1 MFAPLRPAFW
11 ALCLGLML
19 PLGVFVVAELRFGP
33 SLPQGGAR
41 AAGTGR
47 PTGLRAIATRRPTT
61 SRDASHP
68 DAPRRVSY
76 TAERDLPLLDEASPL
91 SNVTADHA
99 APEQPPEPEEEQ
111 ARSVELRPIESE
123 DEATVAEEL
132 WRDQD
137 RLHSELT
144 RLRQDVH
151 GLFRGQERQQ
161 IEQLHQATELL
172 QQMQQSSKLQD
183 LELKI
188 RDLEQDRREQGTRD
202 ARPRPATPETD
213 EPGES
218 SSSVVRPHA
227 GTTDRYDIV
236 ATKSPVGPV
245 LGQLAR
251 LAGRSLVVDSR
262 AQGTITARLENVTFE
277 EALQSLTRAGRL
289 AVESDGRT
297 LSVVSASEARPVT
310 TTPPV
315 EARVLRLRHLDPE
328 EFRRLIEPLLTP
340 QLGRV
345 SRGAAPDAAEGDHFD
360 GRGTVVVT
368 DVPETLTRVEHML
381 RELDLPPRQVAI
393 EARVLSVKLTDETRF
408 GVNFA
413 ILGAT
418 DGPSGLPEDDPL
430 VVQAGHSTE
439 PGCSPAMSR
448 EGLRQATVQ
457 TSIPQIINVLERIGD
472 TSVIASPRLVTL
484 NNRAAEL
491 GIGERTGYRT
501 LVSSGNGLA
510 PLDFVETGTRL
521 RIRPV
526 ITGDGFV
533 RLDVQPKRSTQ
544 RPVKGNAPPSVQ
556 FADLSTHILLR
567 DGETAILGGII
578 EEQVRENIT
587 RVPVLGSLPVVGT
600 TFRSK
605 SEQTERSELIVLLTA
620 RVVQEGVATTDLDE
634 AAGSVERRQQ
644 LMRDMQS
651 NAGRRNA
658 ARRLFEKARV
668 SFSEGRVLEARH
680 FVRDALQLDKTNPQI
695 VELHDQIERA
705 ARHHSQ
711 PVVPAHHVIPVE
723 TPWERS
729 FAPPQL
735 PTWAPPANPSGAVRE
750 HLPPVEYSASPVID
764 RRAVDPTLEM
774 GTTGSDSTRPS
785 GTLRGPILPAPGT
798 GAVEYPGRAV
808 RNPAPIPA
816 PPKARRE
823 LPASAPAI
831 NPENNPPAERA
842 AAALGP
848 ALTPPDGR

>member
-19 PLGVFVVAELRFGP
+19 PLGVFVVAELGFGP
-33 SLPQGGAR
+33 SMPAAGAR

-47 PTGLRAIATRRPTT
+47 PTGLRAVATRRPTT

-68 DAPRRVSY
+68 DTPRRVSY
-76 TAERDLPLLDEASPL
+76 TTERDLPLLDEASPL
-91 SNVTADHA
+91 PHVTADHA
-99 APEQPPEPEEEQ
+99 APEQPPEPVGEP
-111 ARSVELRPIESE
+111 ARSVELRPIETE

-188 RDLEQDRREQGTRD
+188 RDLEQDRREPGSRD
-202 ARPRPATPETD
+202 ARPQPATPETD
-213 EPGES
+213 EPGETT
-218 SSSVVRPHA
+218 SSVVRPHDGSA
-227 GTTDRYDIV
+227 DRYDV
-236 ATKSPVGPV
+236 LVTRSPVGPV
-245 LGQLAR
+245 LGQLAK

-262 AQGTITARLENVTFE
+262 ARGTITARLENVTFE
-277 EALQSLTRAGRL
+277 EAIQSLTRAGQL

-297 LSVVSASEARPVT
+297 LTFTAAGDARPVAT
-310 TTPPV
+310 APRV
-315 EARVLRLRHLDPE
+315 EARVLRLRHLDPD

-345 SRGAAPDAAEGDHFD
+345 SRGAAPDAVEGGHFD

-368 DVPETLTRVEHML
+368 DVPETLTRIEHML

-430 VVQAGHSTE
+430 IVQAGHSTDV
-439 PGCSPAMSR
+439 GCSPALSR

-556 FADLSTHILLR
+556 FADLSTHVLLR

-578 EEQVRENIT
+578 EEQVRENTT
-587 RVPVLGSLPVVGT
+587 RVPVLGSLPVVGS

-620 RVVQEGVATTDLDE
+620 RVVEEGVATTDLDE
-634 AAGSVERRQQ
+634 AAGSVERRHL

-651 NAGRRNA
+651 NTGRRNA
-658 ARRLFEKARV
+658 ARRLFEKARN
-668 SFSEGRVLEARH
+668 SFTAGRVLEARH
-680 FVRDALQLDKTNPQI
+680 FARDALQLDKTNPQI

-711 PVVPAHHVIPVE
+711 PVVPASHVIPVE
-723 TPWERS
+723 TPWEPS

-735 PTWAPPANPSGAVRE
+735 PTYAPPTTRSGAIPE
-750 HLPPVEYSASPVID
+750 HLPPVEYSVSPTID
-764 RRAVDPTLEM
+764 RRVVDPSVEV
-774 GTTGSDSTRPS
+774 GTPATPGAS
-785 GTLRGPILPAPGT
+785 RGPILPAPGT
-798 GAVEYPGRAV
+798 GSGTVEYPGRATHSST
-808 RNPAPIPA
+808 PA
-816 PPKARRE
+816 KARRE
-823 LPASAPAI
+823 ASPRAPVT
-831 NPENNPPAERA
+831 NTEDNPPPERA

-848 ALTPPDGR
+848 ALPPPAGR